1 MGWGSGSRLMREV
14 IRGLNEQRIP
24 ETLRASFYKILI
36 PAMRDRDWDT
46 ETECMGIDA
55 AYDSTL
61 REMFPDWFT
70 EE

>member
-1 MGWGSGSRLMREV
+1 M

-46 ETECMGIDA
+46 ECECLGIDA
-55 AYDSTL
+55 AYDKTL
-61 REMFPDWFT
+61 RELDF
-70 EE
+70 EQE